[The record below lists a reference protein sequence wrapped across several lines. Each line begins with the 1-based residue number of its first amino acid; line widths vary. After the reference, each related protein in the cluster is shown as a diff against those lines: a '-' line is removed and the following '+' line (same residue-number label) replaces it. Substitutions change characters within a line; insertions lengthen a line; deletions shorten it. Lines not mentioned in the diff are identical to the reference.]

1 MTNYDNKIIELKASP
16 IFNLSLSSKELFH
29 SNFIAWI
36 CDNYSFEFGSL
47 IINEFNLD
55 VQNKE
60 IISTKREAKSLDLII
75 EFENIKIIIENKVK
89 STPNKQ
95 QLINYKS
102 ENNPEDVYILLTLI
116 QPNFDLKEI
125 GWQLFSYKDLSELL
139 KKLNEKISI
148 EYHKAIIS
156 DYSNFIRILYDLNE
170 LMVIDFN
177 NDYFDFYGEKHRLFQ
192 SVRLH
197 DLYLKSS
204 YDKLIYEIKNY
215 LKSKINNYEII
226 AGKRYSHEINRNQIV
241 ISTTI
246 VNGKGVVNIDYSN
259 EDEIIYGIMLDGS
272 RYNQYIYA
280 WGNKAE
286 NIIETAEKS
295 QNEKMWFRFND
306 IPIEEVYPKKGKKYN
321 KFGNNMLYRSIKIK
335 PTQTFTSLFE
345 QINIDL
351 KKII

>member
-1 MTNYDNKIIELKASP
+1 MKNFDNKIIELKASP

-36 CDNYSFEFGSL
+36 CDNYPYEFGNL

-55 VQNKE
+55 VQNKK

-75 EFENIKIIIENKVK
+75 EFESKKIIIENKVK

-116 QPNFDLKEI
+116 QPNFDLEEI
-125 GWQLFSYKDLSELL
+125 GWKLFTYVDLSELL
-139 KKLNEKISI
+139 KKLSNEISI
-148 EYHKAIIS
+148 EYHRSIIS
-156 DYSNFIRILYDLNE
+156 DYSNFIKILCDLNE
-170 LMVIDFN
+170 FMIIDFN
-177 NDYFDFYGEKHRLFQ
+177 NGHFDFYGEKHRLFQ

-204 YDKLIYEIKNY
+204 YDRLIYEIKNY
-215 LKSKINNYEII
+215 LKSKISNYEII

-241 ISTTI
+241 ISTII

-259 EDEIIYGIMLDGS
+259 EDEIIYGIMLDGN
-272 RYNQYIYA
+272 RYNQYIYV

-286 NIIETAEKS
+286 NIFEIADKL
-295 QNEKMWFRFND
+295 QNDKVWFRFND
-306 IPIEEVYPKKGKKYN
+306 IPIEEVYPKKDKKYN

-335 PTQTFTSLFE
+335 PTQTFTSIFE
-345 QINIDL
+345 QIYVDL
-351 KKII
+351 KRII